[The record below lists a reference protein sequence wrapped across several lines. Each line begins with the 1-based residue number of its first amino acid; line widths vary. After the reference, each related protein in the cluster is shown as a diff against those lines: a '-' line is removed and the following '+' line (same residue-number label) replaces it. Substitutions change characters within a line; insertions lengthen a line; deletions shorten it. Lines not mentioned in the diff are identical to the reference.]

1 MFEEMGDYAWISGS
15 GTLNGPWLSSHG
27 PWLKKKKLQY
37 KIYITKHFWDLGTK
51 GISRIGTSNFIS
63 KQGWCHITDIGALNI
78 GHQQLVMVPT
88 LAGCSD
94 IGRTV
99 SWQWQKCP

>member
-1 MFEEMGDYAWISGS
+1 MHGFQDLALLMGPGLAPMD
-15 GTLNGPWLSSHG
+15 HG
-27 PWLKKKKLQY
+27 LKKKKLQY
-37 KIYITKHFWDLGTK
+37 KIYITKHVWDLGTK
-51 GISRIGTSNFIS
+51 RISRIGTSNFIS
-63 KQGWCHITDIGALNI
+63 KQGWCHITDISALNI